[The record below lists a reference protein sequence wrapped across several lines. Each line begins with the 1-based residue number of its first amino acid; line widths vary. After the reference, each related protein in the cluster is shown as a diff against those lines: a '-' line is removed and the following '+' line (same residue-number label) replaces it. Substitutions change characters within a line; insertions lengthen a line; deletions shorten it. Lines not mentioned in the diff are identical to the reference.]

1 MISRFCGAVIALVM
15 TGCALP
21 EPPIRATAIQ
31 YNHIVADTNN
41 ELLLLNILRAG
52 DGYPMYFT
60 ALSDLRGSMTV
71 DVSGGISQSVNG
83 RDLTVEDS
91 LDKDRLFSGLSR
103 TVSRGVDT
111 ITPSLSAK
119 LSASPSFNYA
129 VLDTQDFY
137 NGILTS
143 IPESTII
150 HLLDQGWRSEL
161 LAPLVIESVEVDG
174 VEVQSESIFE
184 CYQMFG
190 VNLKTPDVYIGPL
203 DKLVDAQAVDFS
215 RLDWE
220 KLKIEDGNLWL
231 AGPTRR
237 KLVMALKL
245 ECELADAIK
254 PVEDIAQLNLS
265 GSGLLYNFGQKS
277 EDLFSGSTE
286 SVRKQIEDQLKTFRA
301 PPKKDVPTE
310 QTILQGGEDVT
321 SPEQTEATLDD
332 PPKPL
337 PNTRVKLRSTQ
348 GVIYAVGER
357 VREIIDP
364 GKLPRNVAI
373 RFNLLCGPG
382 IEYAV
387 STEYNRKRCGIPY
400 DDREDSL
407 KTLALLNQL
416 INLQKSSKDKPST
429 QQVTVVE

>member
-1 MISRFCGAVIALVM
+1 MISRFCGSVIALMV

-31 YNHIVADTNN
+31 YNHIVADTHN

-161 LAPLVIESVEVDG
+161 LAPLVIESAVGNG
-174 VEVQSESIFE
+174 VEADRERFLE
-184 CYQMFG
+184 CYSMFRVG
-190 VNLKTPDVYIGPL
+190 LTTADTKIGPL
-203 DKLVDAQAVDFS
+203 EELIKAQAIDFS
-215 RLDWE
+215 AFDPG
-220 KLKIEDGNLWL
+220 KLKIDNKEVFL
-231 AGPTRR
+231 AGGTRP
-237 KLVMALKL
+237 KLVMAPKE
-245 ECELADAIK
+245 ECAVSDVFPELVAAANMSISELTIVYNIGQTFNGVGEEPAEPYRK
-254 PVEDIAQLNLS
+254 QVEAQLQGYMSMRSNGGDES
-265 GSGLLYNFGQKS
+265 EGQENEKS
-277 EDLFSGSTE
+277 SEPCST
-286 SVRKQIEDQLKTFRA
+286 
-301 PPKKDVPTE
+301 KKDAESELSLV
-310 QTILQGGEDVT
+310 I
-321 SPEQTEATLDD
+321 
-332 PPKPL
+332 
-337 PNTRVKLRSTQ
+337 RVKLRSTQ
-348 GVIYAVGER
+348 GMIYAIGEQ
-357 VREIIDP
+357 VRSVVRPSEKSIDE
-364 GKLPRNVAI
+364 GI
-373 RFNLLCGPG
+373 RFKLVCGAG
-382 IEYAV
+382 IKYAV
-387 STEYNRKRCGIPY
+387 STLYNGTRCGIE
-400 DDREDSL
+400 DGDGEDRKDSL